1 MSIETR
7 NKKQETRNKKQET
20 RNKKQETRNKKQ
32 IAITK
37 SYVNILF
44 VGNIRQQNQGLVGS
58 VYYYLGVSPTL
69 RARDYKDPLLIL
81 IEK

>member
-1 MSIETR
+1 MSIER
-7 NKKQETRNKKQET
+7 KKERKKETV
-20 RNKKQETRNKKQ
+20 
-32 IAITK
+32 AITK

>member
-1 MSIETR
+1 MTITG
-7 NKKQETRNKKQET
+7 NKKQETVA
-20 RNKKQETRNKKQ
+20 
-32 IAITK
+32 IAK

-58 VYYYLGVSPTL
+58 VYHFLGISPTL

-81 IEK
+81 VKE